1 LDPEYATSKIQEES
15 QVMVREAEPQDSTAV
30 QNAKLELQLADAVNW
45 RLDRVQEALERIT
58 IPDATRGQTPLDR
71 VIEACG
77 RARSRSVR
85 AELDAE
91 VASMLID
98 NKNLAEARALID
110 GRLTEHARHAHYHAA
125 TADAAARELAEHLAE
140 AVQTIEQA
148 QSLLS
153 LAAQPTWSVDHE
165 WLCRAVARS
174 ADLRCRIAEAEE
186 ESQAA
191 TETAF
196 MASAHTVTARVA
208 HGLAESDLERAELGD
223 QIAQIEAALLD
234 PGENCNEH

>member
-1 LDPEYATSKIQEES
+1 
-15 QVMVREAEPQDSTAV
+15 VR
-30 QNAKLELQLADAVNW
+30 NAKLELQLADAVDW
-45 RLDRVQEALERIT
+45 RLDRVQEALERISV
-58 IPDATRGQTPLDR
+58 PDVMRGQTPLDR

-77 RARSRSVR
+77 RARSRSQR

-91 VASMLID
+91 VVSMLID
-98 NKNLAEARALID
+98 NQNLAEARELAD
-110 GRLTEHARHAHYHAA
+110 GRLAEHARHAHYHAA
-125 TADAAARELAEHLAE
+125 LADAAARDLSEQLTQ
-140 AVQTIEQA
+140 AVQAIEQA

-174 ADLRCRIAEAEE
+174 AELRCRIAEAEE

-208 HGLAESDLERAELGD
+208 HGLAESDLERAELAE
-223 QIAQIEAALLD
+223 QLAQIEMSLE
-234 PGENCNEH
+234 PRENRNKH